1 MEIIRWKD
9 IYKYPGGIIITKVFM
24 YTLSTCPWCRKTKQF
39 FRDSNI
45 PFDYVD
51 YDLQGEEE
59 QEKIIDEMT
68 VESRKKALRYLFQK
82 IVDTLGYKFS
92 PDEEM
97 VDFLLEQEVM
107 LEQKHGIPIVHVRDS
122 LRNGRK
128 I

>member
-1 MEIIRWKD
+1 
-9 IYKYPGGIIITKVFM
+9 M